1 MIPWR
6 RSAWF
11 SIGLLLVAIAVGYWL
26 HEDSRYGREASF
38 VWWIGIA
45 LGVVLQRTRFCFFC
59 NLRETL
65 EGEDVRPLLGIL
77 TALAVGTVGA
87 VTIFG
92 AWIPDATAGYLPQ
105 RGHIGPAAWPML
117 LGGLVF
123 GLGMALSG
131 SCISAHLYRL
141 SEGSSLSPVSLLF
154 ALGGFALGDW
164 FWNPLYLAD
173 YRTASVVWLPKH
185 LGFGGALI
193 LQLAVLAALAL
204 WVWNRRNRDYVDPEE
219 PPPAKT
225 LYEALFVNRW
235 PAWLGGALVG
245 IIASAALFRTQPLGV
260 TAELS
265 RLGHSVAQTIG
276 ISLGRLEGIDSLRG
290 CIIREQTAP
299 LTLNALLVLGLV
311 LGAFVASF
319 LGGHFA
325 WSKPPLRRVVSAAVG
340 GLLLGVGSR
349 IALGC
354 TIGTLYGGITALSLS
369 GWLFAGGMVAGIWG
383 GLRLRRLYW

>member
-1 MIPWR
+1 MISWR
-6 RSAWF
+6 RSAWL
-11 SIGLLLVAIAVGYWL
+11 SILLLLAAVVIGYVL
-26 HEDSRYGREASF
+26 HGDTRYGREASF

-45 LGVVLQRTRFCFFC
+45 LGFVLQRTRFCFFC
-59 NLRETL
+59 NLREML
-65 EGEDVRPLLGIL
+65 EGEDVRPFLGIL
-77 TALAVGTVGA
+77 VALAVGTVGA

-117 LGGLVF
+117 LGGLIF
-123 GLGMALSG
+123 GLGMAFSG
-131 SCISAHLYRL
+131 SCISAHFYRL
-141 SEGSSLSPVSLLF
+141 SEGSTLSPVALLF

-164 FWNPLYLAD
+164 FWNPLYLSG
-173 YRTASVVWLPKH
+173 YRTASVVWLPRH
-185 LGFGGALI
+185 VGFGAALI
-193 LQLAVLAALAL
+193 LQLAVLGTIAF
-204 WVWNRRNRDYVDPEE
+204 WVWKRRNRDYVDPEE

-245 IIASAALFRTQPLGV
+245 IIATAALFRTQPLGV

-265 RLGHSVAQTIG
+265 RLGHGLAQTVG
-276 ISLGRLEGIDSLRG
+276 ISLERLEGIDNLRG

-319 LGGHFA
+319 FGGHFVWKKMA
-325 WSKPPLRRVVSAAVG
+325 FRHVASAAVG
-340 GLLLGVGSR
+340 GVLLGVGSR

-354 TIGTLYGGITALSLS
+354 TIGTLFGGITALSLS
-369 GWLFAGGMVAGIWG
+369 GWLFAVSMVAGVYM
-383 GLRLRRLYW
+383 GLRLRRFYW